1 MTIVSVI
8 ITVMSRHAQDPD
20 NNDDDLLTDV
30 ELVGQTLVV
39 DHLHCPLGGH
49 HLLHRVQVQLS
60 AALRVEIHQD
70 A

>member
-1 MTIVSVI
+1 MI
-8 ITVMSRHAQDPD
+8 ITVISRHAQDPD

-39 DHLHCPLGGH
+39 DHLHRPLGRH

-60 AALRVEIHQD
+60 AALRVEINQD